1 MKKPFNDVKNGPTA
15 SPQYSLAILAEGR
28 YLFVTGQGPY
38 NPATGKK
45 DRGTIQRQTELTLN
59 NLKAVIEAAGGRIE
73 DTVSCRM
80 YLQPLNHE
88 TFAAMNEVYGKF
100 WGPVPPTRT
109 TIGCGLLDMDVEADC
124 VVRMDAR

>member
-15 SPQYSLAILAEGR
+15 SAQYSLAILAEGR
-28 YLFVTGQGPY
+28 YLFVTGQGPF

-80 YLQPLNHE
+80 YLQPLTHE
-88 TFAAMNEVYGKF
+88 TFAAMNEVYGEF

-109 TIGCGLLDMDVEADC
+109 TIGCQLLDMDVEADC
-124 VVRMDAR
+124 VVRMDAL

>member
-1 MKKPFNDVKNGPTA
+1 MKKAINEVKNGPAA
-15 SPQYSLAILAEGR
+15 SAQYSLAILAEGR
-28 YLFVTGQGPY
+28 FLFVTGQGPY

-59 NLKAVIEAAGGRIE
+59 NLKAVIEAAGGRME
-73 DTVSCRM
+73 DVVSCRM
-80 YLQPLNHE
+80 YLQPLTHE

-109 TIGCGLLDMDVEADC
+109 TIGCSLLDMDVEADC
-124 VVRMDAR
+124 VVKMNA